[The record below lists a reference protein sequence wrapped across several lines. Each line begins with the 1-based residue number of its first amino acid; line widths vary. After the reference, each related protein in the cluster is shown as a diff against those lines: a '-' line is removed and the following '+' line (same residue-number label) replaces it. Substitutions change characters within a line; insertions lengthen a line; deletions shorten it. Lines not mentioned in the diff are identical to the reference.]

1 MSSVYGKNIKV
12 SIFGQSHSAGIGV
25 VIDGIPAGE
34 KFDEEKIRKFCA
46 RRAPGSNSLGTPRK
60 EADEFEV
67 LSGVTNSKFCGA
79 PFAAVIKNTNVKP
92 GDYSEFSD
100 KPRPGHADYTANIK
114 YNGASDFSGGG
125 HFSGRLTAPLC
136 IAGSVF
142 AGLLEEKGIYIGSHH
157 EKIGGVSDKRFD
169 PAKVTKADFD
179 SLYRGEL
186 TVIDKAQH
194 DKMADVIKA
203 CAADGDSVGGV
214 IECAVTGLPA
224 GIGEPMFDGLENRI
238 AQAVFAVPGV
248 KGIEFGAGFAAAEM
262 RGSENNDP
270 FIIEDSKIK
279 TQTNNHGGILGGI
292 SSGMPLIF
300 RAAMKPTP
308 SIFKE
313 QKTVSISKNEQCT
326 LSIKGRHDPCIAV
339 RALACIESAAAI
351 AVYDALLD
359 YYKTNR

>member
-34 KFDEEKIRKFCA
+34 VFDEEKLRKFCA

-67 LSGVTNSKFCGA
+67 LSGVANNKFCGS
-79 PFAAVIKNTNVKP
+79 PFSAIIRNTNIKP
-92 GDYSEFSD
+92 GDYSEFAD
-100 KPRPGHADYTANIK
+100 KPRPGHADYTASVK
-114 YNGASDFSGGG
+114 YNGDCDFSGGG

-136 IAGSVF
+136 IAGGIF

-203 CAADGDSVGGV
+203 CAADGDSVGAV
-214 IECAVTGLPA
+214 IECAVTGLPV
-224 GIGEPMFDGLENRI
+224 GIGEPMFEGMENRI

-248 KGIEFGAGFAAAEM
+248 KGIEFGAGFAVAEM

-270 FIIEDSKIK
+270 FIIDDGKIV
-279 TQTNNHGGILGGI
+279 TETNNHGGILGGI
-292 SSGMPLIF
+292 TSGMPLIF
-300 RAAMKPTP
+300 RVAMKPTP

-313 QKTVSISKNEQCT
+313 QKTVSISKNEECT
-326 LSIKGRHDPCIAV
+326 LNIKGRHDPCIAV
-339 RALACIESAAAI
+339 RALACIEAAAAI
-351 AVYDALLD
+351 AIYDALLD
-359 YYKTNR
+359 YNKTKA